1 MSHTFPNGG
10 KSLAMLG
17 LPKIHGREAEKENM
31 DVRDKKNMEEY
42 VLGIN
47 LHLEN
52 DILIYNPCLPKST
65 VLGLDYLPR
74 TSN

>member
-1 MSHTFPNGG
+1 
-10 KSLAMLG
+10 
-17 LPKIHGREAEKENM
+17 
-31 DVRDKKNMEEY
+31 MEEY